1 MARDEALRYRLL
13 DRCREIHVLNAIKPG
28 ARIEYSRLEARIG
41 QLHEGMAFTNGDRF
55 RHRNDTSHKLS
66 SGLAGERQRCFDFRV
81 AGKVFGVWEIES
93 AARRVESIRS
103 LLRALQSVGDL
114 VNVAQVKARGI
125 DEHAPAFFSSDLET
139 PKRRIRERIF
149 HSETF
154 VGDV

>member
-13 DRCREIHVLNAIKPG
+13 DRCREIHVLDAVKPCP
-28 ARIEYSRLEARIG
+28 RIEHSRFEAGIG

-66 SGLAGERQRCFDFRV
+66 RGLASERQRCFDFRI

-114 VNVAQVKARGI
+114 VNVAQVEARGI
-125 DEHAPAFFSSDLET
+125 NEHAPIFFSSDLET
-139 PKRRIRERIF
+139 PKRRFRERIF
-149 HSETF
+149 YSQTL
-154 VGDV
+154 VGVV